1 MDEKPRTM
9 QGEAEGTE
17 DVVLE
22 VFYCILSF
30 NHPSFSTAFPFMGL
44 LDLILANF
52 EQELGIHPGGRSHHL
67 FRRATLMAQNPP
79 NAACEVMLF
88 IFFCPLMLNP
98 DVYTYWRTLNK
109 LPLEHK

>member
-22 VFYCILSF
+22 VSYCILSF
-30 NHPSFSTAFPFMGL
+30 NHPSFSTAFPFMGC

-52 EQELGIHPGGRSHHL
+52 GQELGIHPGRRSHHL
-67 FRRATLMAQNPP
+67 FRRPTLMADTTKSPK
-79 NAACEVMLF
+79 CCM
-88 IFFCPLMLNP
+88 
-98 DVYTYWRTLNK
+98 
-109 LPLEHK
+109 